1 MKEGGRTVDCFKAR
15 TVCAIG
21 IKALIEFKKA
31 YGTSVDTVL
40 VELMLYVFLE
50 QELNAPKIMSK
61 IEFSHHMGLASKSD
75 GIYLLATT
83 EHCTMKNMSRSLYQ

>member
-40 VELMLYVFLE
+40 VELMLYVLE
-50 QELNAPKIMSK
+50 
-61 IEFSHHMGLASKSD
+61 
-75 GIYLLATT
+75 
-83 EHCTMKNMSRSLYQ
+83 